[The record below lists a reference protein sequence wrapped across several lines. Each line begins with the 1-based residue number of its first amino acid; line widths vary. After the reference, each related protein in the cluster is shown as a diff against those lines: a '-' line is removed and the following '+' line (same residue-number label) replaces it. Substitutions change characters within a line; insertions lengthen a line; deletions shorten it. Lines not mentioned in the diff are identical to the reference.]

1 MANFKTKSLSRMNI
15 LIAED
20 NQYTAL
26 QYERVLNKCGYD
38 VTITKDGEECMKKY
52 SDVSSQS
59 EFKSIEKNPFDVVL
73 LDQSMPKKT
82 GAQAAQEILEKKPG
96 QRIIFASA
104 YGLTA
109 ERNSD
114 KFIEKVE
121 FLQKP
126 FSLTKLVKT
135 VTGQ

>member
-1 MANFKTKSLSRMNI
+1 MNI

-26 QYERVLNKCGYD
+26 QYDRVLSKCGHN
-38 VTITKDGEECMKKY
+38 VTLTKDGDECMEKY
-52 SDVSSQS
+52 SDAADKS
-59 EFKSIEKNPFDVVL
+59 EFDSIEKNPFDVVV

-82 GAQAAQEILEKKPG
+82 GAQTAQEILDKKPG

-104 YGLTA
+104 YGLSA
-109 ERNSD
+109 ERDSE
-114 KFIEKVE
+114 KFVEKVE

-135 VTGQ
+135 ITG

>member
-1 MANFKTKSLSRMNI
+1 MNI

-26 QYERVLNKCGYD
+26 QYDRVLTKCGHN
-38 VTITKDGEECMKKY
+38 VTITKDGDECMEKY
-52 SDVSSQS
+52 SNASSQS
-59 EFKSIEKNPFDVVL
+59 EFESIEKNPFDVVL

-104 YGLTA
+104 YGLSA
-109 ERNSD
+109 EKNSE
-114 KFIEKVE
+114 KLMEKVE
-121 FLQKP
+121 YLQKP

>member
-1 MANFKTKSLSRMNI
+1 MMNI

-26 QYERVLNKCGYD
+26 QYDRVLSKCGHK
-38 VTITKDGEECMKKY
+38 VTITKDGQECIETYNEKAGT
-52 SDVSSQS
+52 S
-59 EFKSIEKNPFDVVL
+59 EFESIEKNPFDVVV
-73 LDQSMPKKT
+73 LDQSMPKMT
-82 GAQAAQEILEKKPG
+82 GAQTAQQILDKKPG

-104 YGLTA
+104 YGLSA

-114 KFIEKVE
+114 KFVEKVE